1 MKKIKQPR
9 RLLFWIIGFLFLLP
23 YCSPIP
29 HLQLT
34 YRLPPPQKALAGKKV
49 FVAVEDMRTDKNT
62 LGMGA
67 RRDLETSTGDI
78 SLAIA
83 KGPDPGIIKGIY
95 QPPALMKEALQSR
108 LKYEGVDVVSEDTAS
123 TGIFI
128 VIKSFFL
135 DRKDRKW
142 EANIAYEARL
152 VSEGKVLSKQ
162 VVSGEAERFE
172 LVGTEQADVVLG
184 ELFTDAMNRLDLNK
198 LFQESGL

>member
-9 RLLFWIIGFLFLLP
+9 RLLFWIIGVLFLLP
-23 YCSPIP
+23 CCSPIP
-29 HLQLT
+29 HLQVT
-34 YRLPPPQKALAGKKV
+34 YHLPPQQKALAGKKV
-49 FVAVEDMRTDKNT
+49 FVAVEDMRTDKQT

-67 RRDLETSTGDI
+67 RRDLEGSTGDI
-78 SLAIA
+78 SLSIA
-83 KGPDPGIIKGIY
+83 KGPGPGIIKGIY
-95 QPPALMKEALQSR
+95 QPPALMKEALESR
-108 LKYEGVDVVSEDTAS
+108 LKYEGVDVVPQDAAS
-123 TGIFI
+123 TGII
-128 VIKSFFL
+128 ILIKSFLL

-142 EANIAYEARL
+142 EVNIAYEARL
-152 VSEGKVLSKQ
+152 VSDGKVLSKQ